1 MEILINI
8 NDAIKALE
16 RRYVHRGEYSFIK
29 KIDSLIAKLDIL
41 GDIKPWIFY
50 ARNECL
56 ICYIGFKSEEY
67 SRIIEEAEFLDEE
80 KLYFLYKI
88 LHELDEFSNK
98 LDIKISVHSG
108 SENLNLWKQKVYFYN
123 LLNSSKSINLTKKEQ
138 IDNCDRLGKEVD
150 YGNKIDMNKSIK
162 SFSAHLLA
170 TQRHESFRPNTKSIL
185 QYKIK
190 QIKKNQVKEIRCPVC
205 NDAKKLYWNNK
216 DQIFKSSSKK
226 ITLVCDHIGTS
237 FYDRFPV
244 TIDLKEYRK
253 QLRGIDEVDWV
264 IYNYPQLF
272 KLFMDYIYEEMHAEN
287 VV

>member
-1 MEILINI
+1 VEILINI

-16 RRYVHRGEYSFIK
+16 RRYVHRGEFFFIK
-29 KIDSLIAKLDIL
+29 KIDSLIAKLEIL

-56 ICYIGFKSEEY
+56 ICYIDFKSEEY

-88 LHELDEFSNK
+88 LHELHEFSNK
-98 LDIKISVHSG
+98 VDIKISVHSG
-108 SENLNLWKQKVYFYN
+108 PENLNQWKQKVYFHN
-123 LLNSSKSINLTKKEQ
+123 LLNSSKSINLTKTEQ
-138 IDNCDRLGKEVD
+138 IKNCDRLGKEVD
-150 YGNKIDMNKSIK
+150 YHNKIDMHNSTK
-162 SFSAHLLA
+162 SFSAHLLDVK
-170 TQRHESFRPNTKSIL
+170 QYESFRPNINSIL

-190 QIKKNQVKEIRCPVC
+190 QIKKNQVKKILCPVC
-205 NDAKKLYWNNK
+205 NDAKTLYWNNK

-226 ITLVCDHIGTS
+226 ITLVCDHIGTN

-244 TIDLKEYRK
+244 TIDLKEYKK
-253 QLRGIDEVDWV
+253 QLSGIDEVDWV

-272 KLFMDYIYEEMHAEN
+272 KLFMDSIYEEMHSDN